1 MTATQISGYLKDTY
15 GECRYDAYAMSKAI
29 NKFSKNMNSYI
40 SFYGD
45 EYALKWNLF
54 HLLVENKPIPELH
67 THSYGFHTNNGRFII
82 EKLKEYYYENIS
94 SNNE

>member
-15 GECRYDAYAMSKAI
+15 GECRHDAYAMSKAI
-29 NKFSKNMNSYI
+29 NKFSKKSNI
-40 SFYGD
+40 HIYGD
-45 EYALKWNLF
+45 EYALKWSLF

-67 THSYGFHTNNGRFII
+67 THSYGFHTRNGRYII
-82 EKLKEYYYENIS
+82 EKLKEYHYENIS